1 MHNSVASI
9 IAILLVLAPVR
20 MASAAHSFEYIAEH
34 LPEAAMD
41 NRFATLPLFGGDAA
55 PAGSWQF
62 TLQGGVART
71 SSGGLTLDGS
81 MGSAGVRKKLDE
93 RWGLQ
98 AFGFHDGLKFSGA
111 SDQRALAP
119 LVTTTPLA
127 LPAGALFSDLRG
139 TYRNSGS
146 GFAFDMRDHG
156 WLGERQWLAG
166 ALYQRVAL
174 RGYQANYQVLEGP
187 SRGATGI
194 VDYGGDYKFVT
205 SFAGIAFPREF
216 GAWGVTPHVLV
227 AIPIPRR
234 GLQGRITGPGF
245 DLSGDTA
252 KAGHGKPFGD
262 FSMTFGLDV
271 TYRPWGV
278 TLDVGSFGSQALLE
292 RVAHKG
298 IDRNWLVSASV
309 RF

>member
-1 MHNSVASI
+1 
-9 IAILLVLAPVR
+9 
-20 MASAAHSFEYIAEH
+20 MAAAAHSFEYIAEH

-41 NRFATLPLFGGDAA
+41 NRFGTLPLFGGDMP

-71 SSGGLTLDGS
+71 GSGGLTLDGP
-81 MGSAGVRKKLDE
+81 MGSAGVRKKLNE
-93 RWGLQ
+93 RWGVQ

-111 SDQRALAP
+111 RDQRALAP

-127 LPAGALFSDLRG
+127 LPADALFSDLHG
-139 TYRNSGS
+139 TYRNSGA

-156 WLGERQWLAG
+156 GLGEQQWFAG
-166 ALYQRVAL
+166 ALYQHVGL
-174 RGYQANYQVLEGP
+174 RGYHATYQVLEGP
-187 SRGATGI
+187 SRGATGF
-194 VDYGGDYKFVT
+194 VDYSADYRHVT
-205 SFAGIAFPREF
+205 PFAGLALPREF
-216 GAWGVTPHVLV
+216 ATWSLTPHALI
-227 AIPIPRR
+227 AIPVPRR
-234 GLQGRITGPGF
+234 GLHGRIVGPGF
-245 DLSGDTA
+245 DLTGDTA

-271 TYRPWGV
+271 TYVPWGV
-278 TLDVGSFGSQALLE
+278 TLDVGSFVSQALVE

-298 IDRNWLVSASV
+298 IEQNWLLSASV